1 MITSENI
8 AVPNE
13 YFEGNAKR
21 NRTVDKAKLTKLRKL
36 GDSFDPLLDKS
47 DTHITTPVDLDRVA
61 DLNTE
66 AAAANSSAS
75 VSERE
80 IVVTRRV
87 GIRLTCPFGHVWVYT
102 GRLDRGYTNC
112 SKCKASV
119 KLPRRKEGK
128 A

>member
-1 MITSENI
+1 MIIIENI
-8 AVPNE
+8 TALNDYLE
-13 YFEGNAKR
+13 ENQHR
-21 NRTVDKAKLTKLRKL
+21 NRTVDKTRLTKLRKL
-36 GDSFDPLLDKS
+36 RDSFDPLLDQS
-47 DTHITTPVDLDRVA
+47 DTDITTPADLDRIA
-61 DLNTE
+61 DINTE

-80 IVVTRRV
+80 IVVTQLV

-119 KLPRRKEGK
+119 KLPRPKEAK

>member
-1 MITSENI
+1 MIIIENST
-8 AVPNE
+8 ALNDYLE
-13 YFEGNAKR
+13 ENQHR
-21 NRTVDKAKLTKLRKL
+21 NRTVDKTRLTKLRKL
-36 GDSFDPLLDKS
+36 RDSFDPLLDQS
-47 DTHITTPVDLDRVA
+47 DTDITTPA
-61 DLNTE
+61 DLNRIADINTE
-66 AAAANSSAS
+66 AAAS

-80 IVVTRRV
+80 IVVTQLV

-119 KLPRRKEGK
+119 KLPRPKEAK